1 MIAPR
6 PSQTQEFEKTTYDP
20 DSTYSHVQIPS
31 VDTQGTQQF
40 SKRSR
45 GIVLSSDGLKRLQA
59 AIVAAEM
66 KENYGNRF
74 SIEELSD
81 RMRVSTKTVSR
92 LWSLTAGLDQRT
104 LRLCF
109 SAFDL
114 ELIAEDYTTLGS
126 SAYSHPHVMPQ
137 LPKPM
142 VDSRCYKYPSG
153 PEPLDST
160 FYISRPPIEELAYQ
174 EITQPGCLIRI
185 KAASYMGKS
194 SLMYRILERAE
205 SLSYQTVNLDMN
217 RVDASIFTNVDKF
230 LRWFCKSVSQQ
241 LNLEPKLDDY
251 WDEEMGSKLSCS
263 IYFQAYL
270 LDHINSPLVLALNE
284 LNKIFEYPELAQ
296 EFLPLLR
303 SWHES
308 AQYERAWQK
317 LRLVMIYST
326 EIYIPLDINQ
336 SPYNMGLPL
345 QLPEFTSVQVED
357 LALRHGLDW
366 RGNQTE
372 QLMAMVGGH
381 PSLVRIALYHLCCT
395 DVTLSQLLLA
405 ASTESGIYGSHLRR
419 QLTTLQKNPELLN
432 AFEAALGCDRSIYL
446 EPILA
451 YKLESIGLV
460 KLNPDGVTVSRQLY
474 RNYFHKHFQR
484 RALLSSS

>member
-1 MIAPR
+1 MYR
-6 PSQTQEFEKTTYDP
+6 FLVLTLKEHSNFL
-20 DSTYSHVQIPS
+20 
-31 VDTQGTQQF
+31 
-40 SKRSR
+40 KRSR
-45 GIVLSSDGLKRLQA
+45 GIVLSSEGLKRLQA

-74 SIEELSD
+74 TIQELSD

-109 SAFDL
+109 SAFNL
-114 ELIAEDYTTLGS
+114 QLKVEDHTTLGS
-126 SAYSHPHVMPQ
+126 CASSHFHIISQSPN
-137 LPKPM
+137 PKLL
-142 VDSRCYKYPSG
+142 DSKYYKYPSG
-153 PEPLDST
+153 PEPIDST
-160 FYISRPPIEELAYQ
+160 FYIPRPPIEELAYQ
-174 EITQPGCLIRI
+174 EITQSGCLIRI

-194 SLMYRILERAE
+194 SLMYRILDRAE

-217 RVDASIFTNVDKF
+217 QVDASIFTNVDKF

-270 LDHINSPLVLALNE
+270 LEHINSPFVLALNE
-284 LNKIFEYPELAQ
+284 INKIFEYAELTQ

-308 AQYERAWQK
+308 AQYEQAWQK

-336 SPYNMGLPL
+336 SPCNVGLPL
-345 QLPEFTSVQVED
+345 QLPEVYQRSGAGFGTTSWTR
-357 LALRHGLDW
+357 LA
-366 RGNQTE
+366 
-372 QLMAMVGGH
+372 
-381 PSLVRIALYHLCCT
+381 
-395 DVTLSQLLLA
+395 
-405 ASTESGIYGSHLRR
+405 R
-419 QLTTLQKNPELLN
+419 QSN
-432 AFEAALGCDRSIYL
+432 
-446 EPILA
+446 
-451 YKLESIGLV
+451 
-460 KLNPDGVTVSRQLY
+460 
-474 RNYFHKHFQR
+474 
-484 RALLSSS
+484 

>member
-1 MIAPR
+1 MITPR
-6 PSQTQEFEKTTYDP
+6 PFQTQELEKASCDLDP
-20 DSTYSHVQIPS
+20 SLSYVQIPN
-31 VDTQGTQQF
+31 VDTGSQQF
-40 SKRSR
+40 LKRSR
-45 GIVLSSDGLKRLQA
+45 GIVLSCEGLKRLRA

-74 SIEELSD
+74 TIEELSD

-92 LWSLTAGLDQRT
+92 LWSLTAGLNQRT

-109 SAFDL
+109 NAFDL
-114 ELIAEDYTTLGS
+114 QLLAEDYTTLGS
-126 SAYSHPHVMPQ
+126 CASSDTHVIAK
-137 LPKPM
+137 LPNSNL
-142 VDSRCYKYPSG
+142 VDSICYKYPSG
-153 PEPLDST
+153 PEPIDST
-160 FYISRPPIEELAYQ
+160 FYIPRPPIEELAYK

-194 SLMYRILERAE
+194 SLMYRILDRAE

-230 LRWFCKSVSQQ
+230 LRWFCKNVSQQ

-263 IYFQAYL
+263 IYFQAYIL
-270 LDHINSPLVLALNE
+270 EHINSPLVLALNE
-284 LNKIFEYPELAQ
+284 INKIFEYPELAQ

-308 AQYERAWQK
+308 ARYERAWQK

-326 EIYIPLDINQ
+326 EIYILLDINQ
-336 SPYNMGLPL
+336 SPCNVGLAL
-345 QLPEFTSVQVED
+345 ELPEFTSVQVQD

-381 PSLVRIALYHLCCT
+381 PSLVRTALYHLCCT

-405 ASTESGIYGSHLRR
+405 ASTESGIYSSHLRR

-432 AFEAALGCDRSIYL
+432 AFEAALGCDRSISL

-451 YKLESIGLV
+451 YKLQSMGLV
-460 KLNPDGVTVSRQLY
+460 KINSDGVTISRGLY
-474 RNYFHKHFQR
+474 RNYFRKRLFK
-484 RALLSSS
+484 

>member
-1 MIAPR
+1 MMISR
-6 PSQTQEFEKTTYDP
+6 LSQTQEFEKASCDLDP
-20 DSTYSHVQIPS
+20 SFSYVQIPN
-31 VDTQGTQQF
+31 VDTPTSQQS

-45 GIVLSSDGLKRLQA
+45 GVVLSCEGLKRLQA
-59 AIVAAEM
+59 VIATAEL

-74 SIEELSD
+74 TQDELSD
-81 RMRVSTKTVSR
+81 RMKVSTKTLSR

-109 SAFDL
+109 NAFDL
-114 ELIAEDYTTLGS
+114 QLTADDYTTLGS
-126 SAYSHPHVMPQ
+126 CAYTHPDIEAQ
-137 LPKPM
+137 LPNSGL
-142 VDSRCYKYPSG
+142 VAQCYKYPSG
-153 PEPLDST
+153 PEPINSI
-160 FYISRPPIEELAYQ
+160 FYIPRPPIEELAYQ

-194 SLMYRILERAE
+194 SLMYRILDRAQ

-217 RVDASIFTNVDKF
+217 RVDVSILSNVDKF

-284 LNKIFEYPELAQ
+284 TNKIFEYPELAQ

-317 LRLVMIYST
+317 LRLVMIYTT

-336 SPYNMGLPL
+336 SPCNVGLPL
-345 QLPEFTSVQVED
+345 QLPEFTSDMVQD
-357 LALRHGLDW
+357 LALRHGLNW
-366 RGNQTE
+366 QVGNQTE

-395 DVTLSQLLLA
+395 DVTLFQLLQE
-405 ASTESGIYGSHLRR
+405 ASTESGIYATHLRR
-419 QLTTLQKNPELLN
+419 QLTTLQKNAELLN
-432 AFEAALGCDRSIYL
+432 AFEAVLGAERSISL

-460 KLNPDGVTVSRQLY
+460 KINSDGVTISRELY
-474 RNYFHKHFQR
+474 RNYFHKHLFK
-484 RALLSSS
+484 

>member
-1 MIAPR
+1 MITPR
-6 PSQTQEFEKTTYDP
+6 PSQTQELEKASSSLDP
-20 DSTYSHVQIPS
+20 SFSYVQIPD
-31 VDTQGTQQF
+31 VDKIPTQQS

-45 GIVLSSDGLKRLQA
+45 GIVLSCEGLKRLQA
-59 AIVAAEM
+59 AIVVAEL

-74 SIEELSD
+74 TTEELSE
-81 RMRVSTKTVSR
+81 RMRVSTKTLSR

-114 ELIAEDYTTLGS
+114 QLTPDDYTTLGS
-126 SAYSHPHVMPQ
+126 CAYSHPDIKVQLPTPQ
-137 LPKPM
+137 L
-142 VDSRCYKYPSG
+142 VDSRHYKYPSG
-153 PEPLDST
+153 PEALNSI
-160 FYISRPPIEELAYQ
+160 FYIPRPPIEELAYQ

-185 KAASYMGKS
+185 KAAKEMGKS
-194 SLMYRILERAE
+194 SLMYRILAH
-205 SLSYQTVNLDMN
+205 SNTLSYQTVNLDMN
-217 RVDASIFTNVDKF
+217 QADASILSNVDKF

-308 AQYERAWQK
+308 AQYELAWQK

-336 SPYNMGLPL
+336 SPCNVGLPL
-345 QLPEFTSVQVED
+345 QLPEFTSIQVQD

-366 RGNQTE
+366 QVGKQTE

-381 PSLVRIALYHLCCT
+381 PSLVRIALYYLCCT
-395 DVTLSQLLLA
+395 DVTLSQLLQEG
-405 ASTESGIYGSHLRR
+405 STESGIYGAHLRC
-419 QLTTLQKNPELLN
+419 QLTVLQKNPELVN
-432 AFEAALGCDRSIYL
+432 ALEAVIAAERSISL

-451 YKLESIGLV
+451 YKLESMGFV
-460 KLNPDGVTVSRQLY
+460 KINSEGVTISRELY
-474 RNYFHKHFQR
+474 RNYFHKHLFK
-484 RALLSSS
+484 